1 MMMILKLI
9 LVTMKV
15 VLNLVNLKSMK
26 IEVVFKRLCVLMIP
40 YPMCGFFLKFEYIP
54 LRAG

>member
-1 MMMILKLI
+1 MIMILKLV

-15 VLNLVNLKSMK
+15 VLNLVNLKAMK
-26 IEVVFKRLCVLMIP
+26 IEFVFKRLCVLMIP
-40 YPMCGFFLKFEYIP
+40 YPKCGFFLKFEYIS